1 MNTLLFFISYIIIL
15 ILINYNKVEKIV
27 LIGAGYAG
35 FKFMD
40 ALKNLNKDK
49 DNEILWLSKEDF
61 MTKKWLMDSYIVKNK
76 DEKVIVKV
84 RDFIKEKGINVHFTE
99 DEIESIDTEK
109 KEITGKKGKYNYTK
123 LIIATGSKAK
133 LPRIECAESVKEK
146 ITSFNSFYDFK
157 KVKENLK
164 DSKDVVIIGAG
175 PIGFEL
181 SVNLS
186 KKFNVSLIEFESDI
200 MLALLIGK
208 PLYRKITGKILNLRN
223 VNIYTLTKACK
234 FECDKLFC
242 DNMET
247 KENFYVLSGTI
258 VFAAGVKQNLPVIDG
273 YTFETEKNTLIC
285 NDFGEAWIR
294 EENGRRK
301 ILKDVHTI
309 GDACYYLNIGNFP
322 ASAMFA
328 ERGGKN
334 VAWNIFQ
341 SGYKNKKRLDFNP
354 SLYAK

>member
-1 MNTLLFFISYIIIL
+1 
-15 ILINYNKVEKIV
+15 VEKIV
-27 LIGAGYAG
+27 LIGAGHAG
-35 FKFMD
+35 FKFMEE
-40 ALKNLNKDK
+40 LKNLNKDK
-49 DNEILWLSKEDF
+49 NNEILWLSKEDF
-61 MTKKWLMDSYIVKNK
+61 MTKKWLMDSYIIKDK
-76 DEKVIVKV
+76 DEKVTIKV
-84 RDFIKEKGINVHFTE
+84 RDFIKNKDMNVNFTE
-99 DEIESIDTEK
+99 DEIENIDAEK
-109 KEITGKKGKYNYTK
+109 KEITGKRGKYIYDK

-146 ITSFNSFYDFK
+146 ITSFNDFNDFK

-208 PLYRKITGKILNLRN
+208 PLYRKITDKILKLRN
-223 VNIYTLTKACK
+223 VNVYTLTRACK

-242 DNMET
+242 DNIET
-247 KENFYVLSGTI
+247 KENFYVPSGTI
-258 VFAAGVKQNLPVIDG
+258 IFAAGVKQNLPIIDG

-285 NDFGEAWIR
+285 NDFGGAWIR

-301 ILKDVHTI
+301 ILTDVYVI

-322 ASAMFA
+322 GSAMFA
-328 ERGGKN
+328 ERGGKT

-341 SGYKNKKRLDFNP
+341 NKYKNKKRIDFNP
-354 SLYAK
+354 SLYSKFLDMILRRL